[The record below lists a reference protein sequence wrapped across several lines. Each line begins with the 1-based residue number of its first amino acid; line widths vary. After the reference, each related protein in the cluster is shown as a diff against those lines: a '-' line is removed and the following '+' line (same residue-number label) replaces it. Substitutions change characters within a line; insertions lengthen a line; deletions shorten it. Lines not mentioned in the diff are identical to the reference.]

1 MVIKVFIATQSGS
14 TAIKKK
20 QQDVMGFLEANKID
34 FKEMDIAA
42 NEDNRMWMRENV
54 PGEKRP
60 QKGNPLPPQIFNDAQ
75 YCGDFEAFFNAK
87 EDNGV
92 YGFLHL
98 TPPPGSKEAN
108 QAEILQNGETPGD
121 HTPNAGPE
129 QRSCVPEDA
138 QLEENIEMLHNHIE
152 QSTDVNENIAENE
165 GQTLV
170 NGKDSDPTGEAEETG
185 EEALKTE
192 EEGEQPVTEGD
203 QEVADPVTEEEED
216 EVPVTEDEEEAQ
228 ESDDES

>member
-121 HTPNAGPE
+121 HTPNA
-129 QRSCVPEDA
+129 
-138 QLEENIEMLHNHIE
+138 
-152 QSTDVNENIAENE
+152 ENIAENE